1 MIRGLA
7 LIRGATAAISR
18 SKAAMAADVHLS
30 WTSIAFSHSMT
41 IVTAGSGLKAA
52 LVVGLAMA
60 QANIGSAMRQASPL
74 LDLEIVAPFAF
85 A

>member
-1 MIRGLA
+1 
-7 LIRGATAAISR
+7 
-18 SKAAMAADVHLS
+18 
-30 WTSIAFSHSMT
+30 MT
-41 IVTAGSGLKAA
+41 IVTAGSGLKAG